1 MLDSRYGGM
10 CTVITGI
17 FATVKPSWNF
27 LYLMKKEFFIMA
39 KTQPIKEM
47 EHINALKEYF
57 YERGEIRNYALIVI
71 GLNTSL
77 RISDILTL
85 RWKNVYNFNSFK

>member
-1 MLDSRYGGM
+1 
-10 CTVITGI
+10 
-17 FATVKPSWNF
+17 
-27 LYLMKKEFFIMA
+27 MA
-39 KTQPIKEM
+39 KTQPIKEL
-47 EHINALKEYF
+47 EQINALKDYF

-85 RWKNVYNFNSFK
+85 QWQDVYNFHTETYRHHNTS